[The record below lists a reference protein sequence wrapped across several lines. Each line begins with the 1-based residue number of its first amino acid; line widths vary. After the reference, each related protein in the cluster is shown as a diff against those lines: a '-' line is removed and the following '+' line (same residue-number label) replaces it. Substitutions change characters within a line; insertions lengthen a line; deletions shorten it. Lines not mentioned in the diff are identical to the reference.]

1 MIGSGR
7 INTQLLE
14 RVSPKRGS
22 KKKSET
28 PKKRDLVIN
37 PDAIPVKSLNEI
49 EVNSG
54 MLHNEKI
61 TTPLPESDDLS
72 DFKDMHIH

>member
-1 MIGSGR
+1 M
-7 INTQLLE
+7 
-14 RVSPKRGS
+14 
-22 KKKSET
+22 
-28 PKKRDLVIN
+28 IN